1 MAVKSGAVKSGAVK
15 SGTHRHSAAGRTAR
29 TSVPALIAAL
39 TLSLGLA
46 ACTELTGTDPI
57 ITSSAGPGTT
67 TSPADPALLPSA
79 VPGETLEQ
87 RLARLEFDLAQ
98 LKLDYSVVRPSF
110 EQLVEREENLKS
122 RVAAVESALGPF
134 TASIPA
140 ATGRTTPAPAPR
152 KTPAPAPARST
163 KAQPVTTSSVP
174 GEMGL
179 HLASYRSLDR
189 LKEGWAELKA
199 KHPAELTGLNV
210 RIQRINT
217 GSNGVFQRL
226 IAGPVT
232 SHTAADGLCRTLS
245 SKGVYCKPMGF
256 TGDAF

>member
-1 MAVKSGAVKSGAVK
+1 MAVKSGAVK
-15 SGTHRHSAAGRTAR
+15 SGTHKRSAAGRTAR
-29 TSVPALIAAL
+29 TSLPALLAAF
-39 TLSLGLA
+39 TLSLGLT
-46 ACTELTGTDPI
+46 ACTELTGADPI
-57 ITSSAGPGTT
+57 ITSSAGPGTA
-67 TSPADPALLPSA
+67 SRPADPALLPAA

-140 ATGRTTPAPAPR
+140 ATGSKAPAKAPKR
-152 KTPAPAPARST
+152 SPAPAPARSA

-232 SHTAADGLCRTLS
+232 SRTAADGLCRVLS